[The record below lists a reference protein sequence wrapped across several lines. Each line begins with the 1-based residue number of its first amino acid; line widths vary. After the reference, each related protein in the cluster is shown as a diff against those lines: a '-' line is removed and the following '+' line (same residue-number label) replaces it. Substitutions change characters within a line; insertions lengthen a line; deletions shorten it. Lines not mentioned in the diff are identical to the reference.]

1 MESTVIQIPPPTP
14 SPRRAMDLCINP
26 AEGSVFGQD
35 SRFASGRR
43 ATVQKTGK
51 EAKGTLGPR
60 EISRAEREL
69 RYANSELSFTRS
81 VVRVVSNE
89 SNIESK
95 MVIVS

>member
-1 MESTVIQIPPPTP
+1 MGKIP
-14 SPRRAMDLCINP
+14 DLP
-26 AEGSVFGQD
+26 LADEPLYK
-35 SRFASGRR
+35 RL
-43 ATVQKTGK
+43 GK
-51 EAKGTLGPR
+51 RQRGTLGPR